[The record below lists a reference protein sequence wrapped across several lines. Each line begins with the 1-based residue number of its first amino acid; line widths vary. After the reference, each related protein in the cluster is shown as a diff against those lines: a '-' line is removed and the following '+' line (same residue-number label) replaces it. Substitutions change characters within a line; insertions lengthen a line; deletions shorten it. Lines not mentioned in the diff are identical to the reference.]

1 MIYPLW
7 LADNI
12 HGVWVWHLGHF
23 TIRRGLNALPHGHAS
38 AREAWGARLHM
49 QGSRYDGRRE
59 TGDGE
64 TLTGDPR
71 LCYRAQ
77 NLKNATSLDKITGIH
92 APGIQTS
99 HFGVHRHTII
109 QLDYNGAADATNAT
123 LPALRDEVIAPQ
135 APISKI
141 SLRMPSR
148 RSSMRQIL
156 QEYTFAKQITP
167 PMQNN
172 ILSVPFRK
180 GAHLSLSTAVRQYI
194 STKYDQHPDMFRQDL
209 EVIESLRRDA
219 VNVRESHSSGVK
231 KLQAYAAQLV
241 WMAGKFPIDIG
252 ADFTWYPS
260 LGYNT
265 ERPIVHNNL
274 QYELANILYN
284 LGALYSQ
291 LAVTCNRSDTE
302 GLKTA
307 ASYFNQS
314 AGVLKHVK
322 EQIIPELR
330 TTPPEDMDEHTLES
344 LLQLQLAQSQECYWQ
359 KAVMDGYKDA
369 SIAKLAARVSDLY
382 NTAGEAAMRSEAISS
397 SWIHHMSAKH
407 HHFAAAAQ
415 YRAACDC
422 LEKRKYGEEVARL
435 QDAVACVNEGLKES
449 RGGYLNKI
457 VVDDLN
463 GLKRRV
469 EEDLKRAEKDNDLI
483 YLNVVPPKSELK
495 ILDRANMA
503 IAKVPP
509 PVSAPLDHLGDK
521 EEFGPALF
529 TKLVP
534 YSVHIAVSIYEE
546 RRDRLINQNIIAE
559 LEVLNERIH
568 EIMSSLNLPGSIQSF
583 EKPLGLPGTLVQH
596 AEEIRQADAINRLQ
610 RSFSDIEKLRAA
622 DIAVFEEGK
631 GLLQA
636 EEEEDTR
643 LRQRFGTERWARP
656 DSRSDPVQGAKLWNQ
671 VGEAAGWFS
680 NSGSSD
686 ALVREKFYAV
696 EPLLAVLAGPDR
708 GMMDF
713 VPSSRRTEIPETL
726 KPAIGRLRSVY
737 NDVTR
742 LESRRRRK
750 AEGLREKA
758 KSDDIKS
765 DILGEAA
772 RLERSQAVATAIVP
786 AHFEDFF
793 EKRLDSLYE
802 PDMELVQKEG
812 AEQEKLINDLIRV
825 NREFES
831 QKKVVG
837 DRGNREREQAL
848 QKLENAYYK
857 YKELISNVE
866 VGRKFYNDL
875 SRIVGGFRDG
885 ARSWVTERRREA
897 RMLEDE
903 LSMPPLHNLS
913 LDQGAQNYGQIP
925 GQAPQQP
932 PQGYFSPRQQPQQ
945 PARQPVQSPA
955 EAHIQS
961 WAPPAETV
969 APQPQQPRANP
980 MQAMWN
986 PDAGIKFAGSPTPAS
1001 STANNPAAGG
1011 TWDPTKGIRFG

>member
-1 MIYPLW
+1 
-7 LADNI
+7 
-12 HGVWVWHLGHF
+12 
-23 TIRRGLNALPHGHAS
+23 
-38 AREAWGARLHM
+38 
-49 QGSRYDGRRE
+49 
-59 TGDGE
+59 
-64 TLTGDPR
+64 
-71 LCYRAQ
+71 
-77 NLKNATSLDKITGIH
+77 
-92 APGIQTS
+92 
-99 HFGVHRHTII
+99 
-109 QLDYNGAADATNAT
+109 
-123 LPALRDEVIAPQ
+123 
-135 APISKI
+135 
-141 SLRMPSR
+141 
-148 RSSMRQIL
+148 
-156 QEYTFAKQITP
+156 
-167 PMQNN
+167 MQNN
-172 ILSVPFRK
+172 ILAVPFRK
-180 GAHLSLSTAVRQYI
+180 GTALSLSTAVRQYI

-209 EVIESLRRDA
+209 EVIDALQRDA
-219 VNVRESHSSGVK
+219 VNVREAHQSGVK

-241 WMAGKFPIDIG
+241 WMGGKFPIDIG

-274 QYELANILYN
+274 KFELANILYN
-284 LGALYSQ
+284 LAALYSQ
-291 LAVTCNRSDTE
+291 LAIASNRSATE

-307 ASYFNQS
+307 AAYFSMS
-314 AGVLKHVK
+314 AGVLKHLKDEV
-322 EQIIPELR
+322 ITELR

-344 LLQLQLAQSQECYWQ
+344 LMQLQLAQSQECFWQ

-435 QDAVACVNEGLKES
+435 QDAVACVNEGLKET
-449 RGGYLNKI
+449 RGGYLSKI

-463 GLKRRV
+463 GLKKRV
-469 EEDLKRAEKDNDLI
+469 EEDLKRAEKDNDMI
-483 YLNVVPPKSELK
+483 FLNIVPPKSELK
-495 ILDRANMA
+495 PLDRANMA
-503 IAKVPP
+503 IARVPP
-509 PVSAPLDHLGDK
+509 EVASPLDHLGDK
-521 EEFGPALF
+521 CEFGPALF

-546 RRDRLINQNIIAE
+546 RRDRMVNQNIIAE

-568 EIMSSLNLPGSIQSF
+568 EILSSLNLPGSIQAF

-610 RSFSDIEKLRAA
+610 RSFADIDKLRAA

-631 GLLQA
+631 ELLQA
-636 EEEEDTR
+636 EEEEDNR
-643 LRQRFGTERWARP
+643 LIRRYGTDRWSRP
-656 DSRSDPVQGAKLWNQ
+656 ESRVEQTQGAKLWTQ
-671 VGEAAGWFS
+671 VAEAEGWFG
-680 NSGSSD
+680 NSASSD
-686 ALVREKFYAV
+686 GVVRDKFRAI
-696 EPLLAVLAGPDR
+696 EPILAVLAGSDR
-708 GMMDF
+708 GIMDF
-713 VPSSRRTEIPETL
+713 VPSSRRTEIPESL
-726 KPAIGRLRSVY
+726 KPAIGRLRSAY

-750 AEGLREKA
+750 AEALREKA

-765 DILGEAA
+765 DILAEAA

-793 EKRLDSLYE
+793 EKRLDLLYE
-802 PDMELVQKEG
+802 PDLELVHKEG
-812 AEQEKLINDLIRV
+812 TEQEKLINDLIRV

-831 QKKVVG
+831 QKKIVG
-837 DRGNREREQAL
+837 DKGNREREQAL

-857 YKELISNVE
+857 YKELVSNVE

-885 ARSWVTERRREA
+885 ARTFVTERRREA
-897 RMLEDE
+897 RMIEDDIN
-903 LSMPPLHNLS
+903 MPPLHGLS
-913 LDQGAQNYGQIP
+913 LEHQQQAAQNYAPVQSQ
-925 GQAPQQP
+925 QASPQQ
-932 PQGYFSPRQQPQQ
+932 QSQAQAFFNQQQQQQQEQLQLQLQQQLQQQAQQAQQAQQQQPS
-945 PARQPVQSPA
+945 RQSVHSPA
-955 EAHIQS
+955 EARIQS

-986 PDAGIKFAGSPTPAS
+986 PEMGIKFGGGPAPS
-1001 STANNPAAGG
+1001 GAPAQGAPKGG
-1011 TWDPTKGIRFG
+1011 QTTWDPTAGIRFG

>member
-1 MIYPLW
+1 
-7 LADNI
+7 
-12 HGVWVWHLGHF
+12 
-23 TIRRGLNALPHGHAS
+23 
-38 AREAWGARLHM
+38 M
-49 QGSRYDGRRE
+49 QS
-59 TGDGE
+59 
-64 TLTGDPR
+64 
-71 LCYRAQ
+71 
-77 NLKNATSLDKITGIH
+77 
-92 APGIQTS
+92 
-99 HFGVHRHTII
+99 
-109 QLDYNGAADATNAT
+109 
-123 LPALRDEVIAPQ
+123 
-135 APISKI
+135 
-141 SLRMPSR
+141 
-148 RSSMRQIL
+148 
-156 QEYTFAKQITP
+156 
-167 PMQNN
+167 N

-180 GAHLSLSTAVRQYI
+180 GAQLSLSIAVRQYI

-209 EVIESLRRDA
+209 DVIDTLRRDA
-219 VNVRESHSSGVK
+219 VNIREGHPSGVK

-241 WMAGKFPIDIG
+241 WMCGKFPVDIG

-274 QYELANILYN
+274 HFELANVLYN
-284 LGALYSQ
+284 LAALYSH
-291 LAVTCNRSDTE
+291 LAMTSNRSDTE

-307 ASYFNQS
+307 ASFYSQS
-314 AGVLKHVK
+314 AGVLKHMK
-322 EQIIPELR
+322 DEILPDLH
-330 TTPPEDMDEHTLES
+330 TMPPEDMDENTLES
-344 LLQLQLAQSQECYWQ
+344 LMQLQLAQSQECFWQ

-382 NTAGEAAMRSEAISS
+382 NIAGEAAMQSEAISS

-435 QDAVACVNEGLKES
+435 RDAVACVAEGLKES
-449 RGGYLNKI
+449 RGGYLNKV

-463 GLKRRV
+463 GLKKRV
-469 EEDLKRAEKDNDLI
+469 EEDLKRAEKDNDVI
-483 YLNVVPPKSELK
+483 YLNVVPSKSELK
-495 ILDRANMA
+495 TLDRANMA
-503 IAKVPP
+503 IARVPP
-509 PVSAPLDHLGDK
+509 AVAAPLDFLGDK
-521 EEFGPALF
+521 GEFGPALF

-546 RRDRLINQNIIAE
+546 RRDRLVNQNIISE

-568 EIMSSLNLPGSIQSF
+568 EILSSLNLPGSIQAF

-596 AEEIRQADAINRLQ
+596 AEEIRQADAISRLQ
-610 RSFSDIEKLRAA
+610 RSFADIDKLRAA

-631 GLLQA
+631 ELLQA
-636 EEEEDTR
+636 EEEEDMR
-643 LRQRFGTERWARP
+643 LRRRHGTERWSRP
-656 DSRSDPVQGAKLWNQ
+656 ESRTEPSQGAKLWSQ
-671 VGEAAGWFS
+671 VGEAEGWFG
-680 NSGSSD
+680 NSASSD
-686 ALVREKFYAV
+686 QVVRDKFRGT
-696 EPLLAVLAGPDR
+696 EPVLAVLAGPDR

-713 VPSSRRTEIPETL
+713 VPLSRRTEIPETL
-726 KPAIGRLRSVY
+726 RPAIGRLRGAY
-737 NDVTR
+737 NDITR

-750 AEGLREKA
+750 AEALREKA

-765 DILGEAA
+765 DILTEAA
-772 RLERSQAVATAIVP
+772 RLERTQAVATAIVP

-793 EKRLDSLYE
+793 EKRLNALFA
-802 PDMELVQKEG
+802 PDLELVRKEG
-812 AEQEKLINDLIRV
+812 IEQEKVIDDLVRV

-837 DRGNREREQAL
+837 DKGNREREQAL

-857 YKELISNVE
+857 YKELVSNVE

-885 ARSWVTERRREA
+885 ARSYVTERRREA

-903 LSMPPLHNLS
+903 LNMPSLHGLS
-913 LDQGAQNYGQIP
+913 LGQPDQMGGRQAVLQSPGGAEWHGGGGGGGGTATGQQSYTP
-925 GQAPQQP
+925 QGQ
-932 PQGYFSPRQQPQQ
+932 QGYFAQQQQQQQQQAPRQQ
-945 PARQPVQSPA
+945 VHSPA

-961 WAPPAETV
+961 WVPAGETV

-986 PDAGIKFAGSPTPAS
+986 PEIGIKFAGGSGGRGTPA
-1001 STANNPAAGG
+1001 ANQGPSKPAPG
-1011 TWDPTKGIRFG
+1011 TWDPNSGIRFG